1 MKFCKDLQ
9 NSPILSTIKEKRE
22 IIPISLK
29 NAFLSPSGRSG
40 EKIESVVTLQKAKE
54 GINE

>member
-9 NSPILSTIKEKRE
+9 NSPILSTFFIKRE